1 MSNPRKQV
9 MVGMGA
15 LAAAIGGYMYTKRW
29 EVQGVAIPMS
39 RKGLL
44 APSPSL
50 NVDSLEKE
58 DRPKRE
64 DLVKKES
71 PQDTEDTKS
80 KKDPLKKED
89 SLKMKDP
96 LKKENPP
103 RMEDPLKI
111 EDPLKSNKN

>member
-1 MSNPRKQV
+1 MASPAPEMSNPRKQV

-15 LAAAIGGYMYTKRW
+15 LVAAIGGYMYTKRW
-29 EVQGVAIPMS
+29 EVQGVAIPMY

-50 NVDSLEKE
+50 NVYLLEKE

-71 PQDTEDTKS
+71 PLDTEDPKN
-80 KKDPLKKED
+80 KKDPSIGLSKK
-89 SLKMKDP
+89 SPCCVHVASVCL
-96 LKKENPP
+96 
-103 RMEDPLKI
+103 
-111 EDPLKSNKN
+111 